1 MPLTLTGFE
10 TLSGLRARLS
20 QENASNMSQAKES
33 SFYPKAEKLLV
44 AVDCIVFGFDKKQLK
59 LLLFKRKIDPFKH
72 EWSLI
77 GSFVKGQ
84 EGVSDAAKRVLY
96 EYTGLEDVFLEEL
109 GCYGKHDRD
118 PGARVISMA
127 HYALIRLDE
136 QKKELVESHQAH
148 WFDVDAIPDLILDH
162 GHMVKHA
169 LDKLMRKA
177 RYQPIGFELLPEKFT
192 IPQLKIF
199 YDAIYQKEL
208 DRRNFRKRIL
218 SMGILKKLEEKDK
231 SSSKK
236 GAFLYQFDKE
246 RYEELSAAGFNF
258 EI

>member
-1 MPLTLTGFE
+1 MTEPTPNT
-10 TLSGLRARLS
+10 
-20 QENASNMSQAKES
+20 
-33 SFYPKAEKLLV
+33 FYQGADKLLI
-44 AVDCIVFGFDKKQLK
+44 AVDCIIFGFDKEQLK
-59 LLLFKRKIDPFKH
+59 LLLFKRKIAPFQH

-77 GSFVKGQ
+77 GSFVKEQ
-84 EGVSDAAKRVLY
+84 ESVSKAAGRVLS
-96 EYTGLEDVFLEEL
+96 ESTGLQDVFMEEL
-109 GCYGKHDRD
+109 ACYGEYDRD

-136 QKKELVESHQAH
+136 QEEQVTASHQAR
-148 WFDVDAIPDLILDH
+148 WFDVDAIPSLILDH
-162 GHMVKHA
+162 NEMVTHA
-169 LDKLMRKA
+169 LDKLRRKA

-192 IPQLKIF
+192 IPQLKTF

-231 SSSKK
+231 TTSKK

-246 RYEELSAAGFNF
+246 KYEALAAAGFNF
-258 EI
+258 EV